1 MHMVE
6 AVRQLRGQAGERQLA
21 DPKVALYAS
30 SHGFVKAAASV
41 LSTQESVAA

>member
-1 MHMVE
+1 MHLVE

-21 DPKVALYAS
+21 DPRTALYCS

-41 LSTQESVAA
+41 LSTDPEVAA